1 MNPLK
6 DNEDVACFVVTKL
19 SWKGKYK
26 RIFSI
31 GTMGIS
37 TYSPNKLEVTNQW
50 LYNDFISIAPT
61 AKGQTTDE
69 FVINMKKGRK
79 NESMRFAS
87 ELRAEILT
95 EALRFR
101 NKFAESAFVS
111 ACYRASKLHWSDNP
125 LPVVLELGPAS
136 IVQKDVTSGSE
147 VASYDYKNIE
157 KLVPVSDR
165 EGGFVIVCNEF
176 GRQHFFICDKREE
189 LMKKAAENAIN
200 YVGVSI
206 SVTKDTMTTNS
217 FWEKRLGRYSSDEA
231 ITSVSDFIVH
241 KESRRYSEPVKRIL
255 GLTETCLI
263 ERDPQTYSIVTIRPL
278 NSIYAL
284 IRHPDN
290 PQKFR
295 AEYVTGQIRSYTST
309 DRTRNTSHP
318 NVAPS
323 TYAVAIP
330 RRLQFGLMSTDVVPE
345 ILVVSMAESYQ
356 LMPMEKPSSENGLG
370 RLPFE
375 NDNGEFIFK
384 CGGTLI
390 DDRHIITIAHC
401 VDKFL
406 DNKQSMVVR
415 LGEWDTQNTD
425 EFMPHEDY
433 GVDEI
438 MIHPQYRSNNLFNDI
453 AVVRL
458 DRQVVFKPHIDTA
471 CLPQDDDDF
480 TGQECVATGWGTDA
494 YQQGQFSL
502 IMKEITLPVISNSE
516 CQNLLRKTRLG
527 QRFKLYGGFM
537 CAGGKAGQD
546 ACKGDGGGPLVCFRS
561 DNSYTVAGLVSWG
574 IDCGQEGIPGVYVNV
589 KKYNDWIVSKT
600 QKPIENYWSSQSR

>member
-1 MNPLK
+1 M
-6 DNEDVACFVVTKL
+6 
-19 SWKGKYK
+19 
-26 RIFSI
+26 
-31 GTMGIS
+31 
-37 TYSPNKLEVTNQW
+37 
-50 LYNDFISIAPT
+50 
-61 AKGQTTDE
+61 
-69 FVINMKKGRK
+69 
-79 NESMRFAS
+79 
-87 ELRAEILT
+87 
-95 EALRFR
+95 
-101 NKFAESAFVS
+101 
-111 ACYRASKLHWSDNP
+111 SKVWWGLF
-125 LPVVLELGPAS
+125 LVVLTVCAIGCQSQEDPPSDTRSAS
-136 IVQKDVTSGSE
+136 NDDVDYFEPGRATDDCLCVPLYLCVDGEIVDDGS
-147 VASYDYKNIE
+147 NIIDPR
-157 KLVPVSDR
+157 KKP
-165 EGGFVIVCNEF
+165 
-176 GRQHFFICDKREE
+176 QTEE
-189 LMKKAAENAIN
+189 LPLDEK
-200 YVGVSI
+200 YVPPECGPFHVCCR
-206 SVTKDTMTTNS
+206 NP
-217 FWEKRLGRYSSDEA
+217 E
-231 ITSVSDFIVH
+231 TS
-241 KESRRYSEPVKRIL
+241 
-255 GLTETCLI
+255 
-263 ERDPQTYSIVTIRPL
+263 TIRP
-278 NSIYAL
+278 YEH
-284 IRHPDN
+284 RC
-290 PQKFR
+290 
-295 AEYVTGQIRSYTST
+295 G
-309 DRTRNTSHP
+309 TRNPGGINGRILSAHANGEAEFGEWP
-318 NVAPS
+318 WQA
-323 TYAVAIP
+323 AI
-330 RRLQFGLMSTDVVPE
+330 L
-345 ILVVSMAESYQ
+345 
-356 LMPMEKPSSENGLG
+356 K
-370 RLPFE
+370 

-502 IMKEITLPVISNSE
+502 IMKEITLPVISNSD

-589 KKYNDWIVSKT
+589 KKYNDWIISKT
-600 QKPIENYWSSQSR
+600 QRPIESYWSSQSR